1 MANLIRED
9 SLQNAWRM
17 VTAGDNM
24 ATSQIIEHI
33 TCSHQKT
40 TAVTIGARVRLC
52 P

>member
-24 ATSQIIEHI
+24 ATSQTVEQITHTHI
-33 TCSHQKT
+33 
-40 TAVTIGARVRLC
+40 GNLRL
-52 P
+52 